1 MSENYSPHDDLKF
14 PVPKFTSTPEVIG
27 ILPSLQE
34 ASFRSMTKPLYGH
47 GLAAS
52 AKSWI
57 RTKSP
62 GSVSPFL

>member
-14 PVPKFTSTPEVIG
+14 PVSKLTSTPEVIG

-34 ASFRSMTKPLYGH
+34 ASFRSMTKPLYGL

-52 AKSWI
+52 AKGSI
-57 RTKSP
+57 RTNSP
-62 GSVSPFL
+62 GPVSPFL